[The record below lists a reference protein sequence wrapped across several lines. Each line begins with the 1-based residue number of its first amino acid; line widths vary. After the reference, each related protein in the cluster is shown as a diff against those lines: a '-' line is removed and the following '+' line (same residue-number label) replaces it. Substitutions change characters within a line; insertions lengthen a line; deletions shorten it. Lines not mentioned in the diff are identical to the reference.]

1 MRMMRNDKSHR
12 EFHRA
17 AVKTVFFL
25 IAPFLLASCSK
36 KQVHNFSGIAIGT
49 YYSVT
54 YVGKEDLS
62 LPEAADSIIASIN
75 RDFSIFDSTS
85 TVSRLNAN
93 TTAIL
98 PDDIIHLIC
107 LSNHISE
114 ETGGAF
120 DITIGPL
127 VNAMGFGKST
137 DFDTLS
143 YQKQMDSLQHFVGY
157 QKISVANGK
166 LKKEDSRI
174 QLDFN
179 AIAKGYAVDKIAKM
193 MQEKGYENFLVDIGG
208 EVLAQGW
215 KYEGQE
221 WRVGVQIPTETQNGL
236 IETNYI
242 FELPLKSGLNCVATS
257 GNYSNYKEINGKRH
271 SHIINPVTGNSEN
284 SSLLSV
290 SVIAKDCASA
300 DAYATAFMVLGIE
313 KSMAI
318 LQNHNELAAHF
329 IYYENGNF
337 QYKQTSNF
345 PKSIQ

>member
-1 MRMMRNDKSHR
+1 MMRNDKSHR
-12 EFHRA
+12 KFHRA
-17 AVKTVFFL
+17 AVKTVFIL
-25 IAPFLLASCSK
+25 SALFLLVSCGK

-62 LPEAADSIIASIN
+62 LPEAADAIIASIN

-85 TVSRLNAN
+85 TVSQLNAN
-93 TTAIL
+93 TTTAL
-98 PDDIIHLIC
+98 PDDIIHLIS

-127 VNAMGFGKST
+127 VNAMGFGKSN

-143 YQKQMDSLQHFVGY
+143 YLQQMDSLRPFIGY
-157 QKISVANGK
+157 QKISVADGK
-166 LKKEDSRI
+166 LHKADPRI
-174 QLDFN
+174 KLDFN
-179 AIAKGYAVDKIAKM
+179 AIAKGYAVDKIAQM
-193 MQEKGYENFLVDIGG
+193 MKKKGYKNFLVDIGG
-208 EVLAQGW
+208 EVLAQGR
-215 KYEGQE
+215 KFKGHE

-242 FELPLKSGLNCVATS
+242 FELPLENGLNCVATS
-257 GNYSNYKEINGKRH
+257 GNYRNYKEINGKRY
-271 SHIINPVTGNSEN
+271 SHIINPNTGNSEN

-290 SVIAKDCASA
+290 SVIAKNCAIA
-300 DAYATAFMVLGIE
+300 DAFATAFMVLGIE

-337 QYKQTSNF
+337 QYKQTPNF
-345 PKSIQ
+345 PKNIQ